1 MKRPVVGVVGN
12 QYVIND
18 QYPVHAAGRMTTW
31 AVSHVSNC
39 SPMIVPTD
47 PDIASVSELI
57 EICDG
62 FVFTGGRPNV
72 HPEEY
77 GKVATEAHGDFD
89 RGRDTGS

>member
-12 QYVIND
+12 QYMIND

-72 HPEEY
+72 HPCLLY
-77 GKVATEAHGDFD
+77 TSPSP
-89 RGRDTGS
+89 RDS